1 MQLVRRHHEEQRLI
15 ARNVVAALAPTWLIL
30 DPRNIP
36 GTTAPWLK
44 ATRPIVERG
53 FLTSQ
58 YVAAE
63 FVKSYR
69 SAELPDAEPL
79 DITFPNPL
87 GTITEPVIPDR
98 SVPIRILV
106 SLKVT
111 GPVWLQNRITEDTDD
126 QRIAE
131 ISRLGLSKLS
141 GAATR
146 LVLNG
151 GRGVVR
157 MMVGADP
164 LARGIAGV
172 ASDGSCKSCKFLT
185 NPIMK
190 SDGRKKMD
198 AVAVGHDF
206 CTCSAKPIY

>member
-1 MQLVRRHHEEQRLI
+1 M
-15 ARNVVAALAPTWLIL
+15 VAALAPTWLIL
-30 DPRNIP
+30 DPRDIRK
-36 GTTAPWLK
+36 TTAPWLK
-44 ATRPIVERG
+44 ASRPIVERG

-69 SAELPDAEPL
+69 SAMLPDAEPL
-79 DITFPNPL
+79 EINYPNPL
-87 GTITEPVIPDR
+87 GSLTQPAIPDR

-106 SLKVT
+106 SMKVT
-111 GPVWLQNRITEDTDD
+111 GPAWVQNRVSEDMSEEQVADVF
-126 QRIAE
+126 QR
-131 ISRLGLSKLS
+131 GFSKLS
-141 GAATR
+141 GAVTR

-157 MMVGADP
+157 IISGADP

-172 ASDGSCKSCKFLT
+172 ASDNSCQSCRYLT

-190 SDGRKKMD
+190 SDGKRKMD